1 MLFEEMQFKNKMEDA
16 TDAEENFKIM
26 GKLQDYGLDLEHKN
40 GDSSNNKPF
49 NCQVLGVP
57 CHRRKHAQ

>member
-26 GKLQDYGLDLEHKN
+26 D
-40 GDSSNNKPF
+40 
-49 NCQVLGVP
+49 
-57 CHRRKHAQ
+57 